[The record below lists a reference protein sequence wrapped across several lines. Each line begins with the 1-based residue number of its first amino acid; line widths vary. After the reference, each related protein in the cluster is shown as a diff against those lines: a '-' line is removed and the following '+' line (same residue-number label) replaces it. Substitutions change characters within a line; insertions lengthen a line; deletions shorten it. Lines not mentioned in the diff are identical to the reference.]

1 MYQSIE
7 GRLVELRD
15 RLGPSPLTPVFRG
28 LDHIRYRV
36 GPGEGRALVSEISRR
51 TSYRWTGCFRHR
63 TGGGMLY
70 EMQLA
75 GFRPDII
82 IEEAVIPFT
91 EYPRFAAMG
100 FRVVDL
106 EAVGRLLTTLG
117 IAFCE
122 EGAGL
127 ATGPLPGLGDSFYYS
142 PESAASWHEGDE
154 LEVLP
159 CESGSAPFTD
169 VRAHIGCL
177 DHIAYRIRLQE
188 VETAA
193 EMIMKL
199 TAYRFDS
206 CYTVTDQNAETM
218 VFRHGDAKPA
228 IVASYGWNEES
239 VVHNYVKKY
248 GARVHHT
255 AYYTKEL
262 RGVLARQKQEGI
274 EFTTED
280 LIGDETR
287 GILQIFSAPS
297 AHSHEIT
304 EYVQRFGSFTGFFDR
319 GNVGELMRST
329 VQFNQ

>member
-1 MYQSIE
+1 MYQSIA

-28 LDHIRYRV
+28 LDHIRYHV
-36 GPGEGRALVSEISRR
+36 PPGEGRALVSEISRR
-51 TSYRWTGCFRHR
+51 TGYRLSGCFRHR
-63 TGGGMLY
+63 TGGGMLF

-75 GFRPDII
+75 GFRPDLV
-82 IEEAVIPFT
+82 IEEVTIPMAGF
-91 EYPRFAAMG
+91 PRFAAMG

-106 EAVGRLLTTLG
+106 ETVSRLLTTMG
-117 IAFCE
+117 IAFRE
-122 EGAGL
+122 QGAGL
-127 ATGPLPGLGDSFYYS
+127 ATEPLPGLGDCFYYL
-142 PESAASWHEGDE
+142 PESAAAWHEGDA

-159 CESGSAPFTD
+159 CEAGSAPFTD
-169 VRAHIGCL
+169 VRAQIGCL

-188 VETAA
+188 VEAAA

-206 CYTVTDQNAETM
+206 CYTVTDQKAETM
-218 VFRHGDAKPA
+218 VFRYGDAKPA

-248 GARVHHT
+248 GPRVHHT
-255 AYYTKEL
+255 AYYTGEL
-262 RGVLARQKQEGI
+262 RGVLTRQKQEGI
-274 EFTTED
+274 EFTTAD

-287 GILQIFSAPS
+287 GILQVFSTPS

-304 EYVQRFGSFTGFFDR
+304 EYVQRFGSFIGFFDR
-319 GNVGELMRST
+319 GNVGDLMRST
-329 VQFNQ
+329 VRFNQ